1 MFFYKKKGRQML
13 REKND
18 PIDVKLTNLIRQ
30 FSTRNFGKSC
40 RFLCKKNIICRI
52 LLLSAP
58 GEQNIYPLPLKRQ
71 MVDPLPFL
79 RHCWHHTA
87 WSIPCLF
94 YVIADITQL
103 GTVLLLSILFCSLT
117 SYTYIFTLRGLSM
130 FTSKA
135 LLIIARYITI
145 KLINVDKIYSLK

>member
-1 MFFYKKKGRQML
+1 ML

-71 MVDPLPFL
+71 MVDPNLMVIYLAIIKSALEVNILNPL
-79 RHCWHHTA
+79 RVN
-87 WSIPCLF
+87 I
-94 YVIADITQL
+94 YV
-103 GTVLLLSILFCSLT
+103 
-117 SYTYIFTLRGLSM
+117 
-130 FTSKA
+130 
-135 LLIIARYITI
+135 
-145 KLINVDKIYSLK
+145 

>member
-1 MFFYKKKGRQML
+1 MLHYDLHQKIYSNINLVHQKSFSLLSEKHVFLQKKIGRQML

-18 PIDVKLTNLIRQ
+18 AIDVKLTNLIRQ

-79 RHCWHHTA
+79 RQCWHHTA
-87 WSIPCLF
+87 WESFVAI
-94 YVIADITQL
+94 YI
-103 GTVLLLSILFCSLT
+103 VLLSYKLYIYIHPQRIKYVYFNIL
-117 SYTYIFTLRGLSM
+117 
-130 FTSKA
+130 
-135 LLIIARYITI
+135 
-145 KLINVDKIYSLK
+145 